1 MNTAIEPAYITV
13 KEACAFLRASRTFLY
28 KLIRLGEIDTIKRG
42 ARRLVVLRSL
52 REYAERER
60 VEHSE

>member
-1 MNTAIEPAYITV
+1 MNTAIEPAYVTV
-13 KEACAFLRASRTFLY
+13 KEACSFLRTSRSFLY

-42 ARRLVVLRSL
+42 VRRLVVLHSL

-60 VEHSE
+60 VERSA

>member
-1 MNTAIEPAYITV
+1 V
-13 KEACAFLRASRTFLY
+13 KEACAFLRTSRSFLY

-42 ARRLVVLRSL
+42 VRRLVVLHSL

-60 VEHSE
+60 VERSA

>member
-1 MNTAIEPAYITV
+1 VNTAIEPAYVTV
-13 KEACAFLRASRTFLY
+13 QEACAFLRTSRSFLY

-42 ARRLVVLRSL
+42 VRRLVVLHSL

-60 VEHSE
+60 VERSA